1 MKHVVKILFIIFL
14 FFTSFCV
21 SNAENSIDDVV
32 KNPVVNVEYSI
43 EGENTYSILN
53 SIPQDYEVNLLSI
66 NSSHVYTLA
75 TDFSE
80 VLNIKLFEKF
90 CLNKLLSKKIYN
102 LSSYIAWEFNPRAP

>member
-21 SNAENSIDDVV
+21 SNAEISIDDVV
-32 KNPVVNVEYSI
+32 KGPVISAEYSI

-53 SIPQDYEVNLLSI
+53 SIPQDYELNLLSVN
-66 NSSHVYTLA
+66 NSHTYSLSV
-75 TDFSE
+75 DFSE
-80 VLNIKLFEKF
+80 VLSIKLFEKF

-102 LSSYIAWEFNPRAP
+102 LSSYIAWEFYPRAP

>member
-21 SNAENSIDDVV
+21 SNAEISIDDVV
-32 KNPVVNVEYSI
+32 KGPVISAEYSI
-43 EGENTYSILN
+43 EGKNSYSILN
-53 SIPQDYEVNLLSI
+53 SIKTDYEINILSP
-66 NSSHVYTLA
+66 NNSHVYTLA

-80 VLNIKLFEKF
+80 VLSIKLFEKF
-90 CLNKLLSKKIYN
+90 SLNKLLSKKIYN